1 LRTYQRWR
9 RHPPTSGS
17 VLIKNLQPLGL
28 LALCCIGAGFL
39 FYVVRLPAIS
49 FLLAG
54 FWLGQF
60 IGEIARIRT
69 VPVVWSVLE
78 HVLDW
83 SKVERAIA
91 RRRFEERDEG
101 GSVEDE

>member
-1 LRTYQRWR
+1 MALDPRQYGVLRTYQRWR
-9 RHPPTSGS
+9 KHPPTYSS
-17 VLIKNLQPLGL
+17 LVWRNLQPLGL

-49 FLLAG
+49 FLFAG

-60 IGEIARIRT
+60 VGEIARIRT
-69 VPVVWSVLE
+69 VPVVWSVLV

-83 SKVERAIA
+83 AKVEHAIA
-91 RRRFEERDEG
+91 KRRFE
-101 GSVEDE
+101 